1 MNHVGFVLL
10 LGVVASWSITPTL
23 ISLDRGR
30 GNSIVGNGARALLAG
45 VILLPLAL
53 SDVNTSVLYPA
64 AVVGFVGTI
73 LGDTLYI
80 SSLRIAGPGIAVPV
94 AYSYIITSQLIGSL
108 LGESFKPT
116 MLLSAV
122 IAALGVTIAYRGSK
136 TSLAVNGLVLAVS
149 ASLAWSMWVHLVKW
163 AINDL
168 GVDPITLNALRTII
182 SGGILLS
189 ISSALL
195 GLNRTISEVRSM
207 PYTLASGILGYT
219 IGGTMFYEAVK
230 AIEAYVAVITTAV
243 VPVLAVIISSISLK
257 KEVKLQHILG
267 ALLVSASIFLALTS
281 SR

>member
-149 ASLAWSMWVHLVKW
+149 ASLAWSVWVHLVKW